1 MKKYLMSGVAAIA
14 FLAAF
19 TSCSKST
26 DLYEEGRKEKD
37 QQIVQEKITKTDFAS
52 QFVAK
57 FGEPKSDHDWGFK
70 AIAIADLNKKASTRG
85 VNVNGNEWE
94 NQPSTISTDEMTA
107 VRAFFDEEHQD
118 YTNPPVHF
126 TDFWVQQ
133 VYRSQQHYT
142 DHFNNDLEGSAH
154 MNKLAC
160 KKADGT
166 WEHSNNFNAA
176 GNYDWG
182 GCTLMV
188 GSGTE
193 SFAFSNSRDGGKDY
207 ETYIIKEI
215 NGNYYVGF
223 DFYANGGNGNEQV
236 DRNYVFN
243 DWIVKIVPA
252 TLTNAKMIIA
262 EDLSAN
268 DGSDFDYN
276 DVVFTVG
283 FSKKQDSNDGYQNHL
298 YAHITLLAAGG
309 TMPLWVGGQANGVEV
324 HTAFG
329 VSTSTMVN
337 TNNGTESRPPVQ
349 FLLDLGRTD
358 WENTITANPRDIEVF
373 VEGKTN
379 LTLGTEVGKP
389 SEKLCVDQNFQWCDE
404 REPIDQRHPDFKNW
418 VHNGGDFHW
427 TNK

>member
-85 VNVNGNEWE
+85 ANVNGNEWE
-94 NQPSTISTDEMTA
+94 NQPSTISADEMTA

-193 SFAFSNSRDGGKDY
+193 SFAFSNS
-207 ETYIIKEI
+207 E
-215 NGNYYVGF
+215 
-223 DFYANGGNGNEQV
+223 
-236 DRNYVFN
+236 
-243 DWIVKIVPA
+243 
-252 TLTNAKMIIA
+252 
-262 EDLSAN
+262 
-268 DGSDFDYN
+268 
-276 DVVFTVG
+276 
-283 FSKKQDSNDGYQNHL
+283 
-298 YAHITLLAAGG
+298 
-309 TMPLWVGGQANGVEV
+309 
-324 HTAFG
+324 
-329 VSTSTMVN
+329 
-337 TNNGTESRPPVQ
+337 
-349 FLLDLGRTD
+349 
-358 WENTITANPRDIEVF
+358 
-373 VEGKTN
+373 
-379 LTLGTEVGKP
+379 
-389 SEKLCVDQNFQWCDE
+389 
-404 REPIDQRHPDFKNW
+404 
-418 VHNGGDFHW
+418 
-427 TNK
+427 